1 MLELDDYTLARF
13 LGKGTFGEVYLTK
26 KRNSNNVYATKR
38 MDKQMVDDPR
48 YKKYFNNE
56 IKILKQLF
64 HENIIRLEDLK
75 VTKNHYYIIME
86 YCNGGSLK
94 QCLDRYKELYHHA
107 FTEEIVQ
114 YIMRQ
119 VISAVKYIHSQRIIH
134 RDLKLD
140 NILVHFQNIN
150 DYNAVNLMRAKIK
163 IIDFGFASSKDDSN
177 MFTTAIGSPL
187 NMDPLILKKF
197 NAGRAQTNDLRY
209 DEKADIWSIGAL
221 CYQMLLG
228 NSPFDAYN
236 MQELVEKIEE
246 GTYKVPTNLSKEVIS
261 FLNGM
266 LQYDPNKRLT
276 AEQLYNHAFLTKN
289 VSEFTHINAN
299 MVSGKVYGGQL
310 NINIKNNQSI
320 WAIFNEENQKAFDNI
335 PGNFY
340 TSDAPLSESVYIE
353 TNDNTQGI
361 TPRPYD
367 VEQDYINTHF
377 SKTDSVP
384 IPGVSRAQTSS
395 STPPFS
401 NEGLNMPQPPIKNN
415 TSDGF
420 FQYSQTQQSQYNN
433 QTNPQMVNNPNNQN
447 IPNQNNPVQQQPDFI
462 TIRNGYFFSKTKTL
476 QPVSQTPQQLAQMQ
490 QVQRAQTI
498 QQPNYQMKNPFP
510 NNNIVVNIG
519 PNKPPVMQQQTT
531 PNKIN
536 NREIAPN
543 PNQNAYNQI
552 NNRAPHVPN
561 QVNQVPNVN
570 QIQNQQNLYQ
580 RNLQGQ
586 LQPNNK
592 VQYQQ
597 PQMPLRQVAQNP
609 IMNQVPQ
616 RRINNTNNNINNQPT
631 NQPRLVYRQAPMNNI
646 NNMPKQ
652 INPAPNQLT
661 PQRNMYQ
668 VRNAQN
674 INPSV
679 NPQIQ
684 QQNRMNNNTPQ
695 KRIINNNNYANSN
708 LQNGKRIVRPEMK
721 LPQKRLAR
729 VPSDPQIIRNNYN
742 LPQPG
747 YQQNIQQVQNQNTG
761 KKVINNGVVG
771 QPIQNGVARRIVFAG
786 NPNVNQAGGNF
797 NVVPRKNF

>member
-26 KRNSNNVYATKR
+26 KKYSNNVYATKR

-48 YKKYFNNE
+48 YTKYFNNE

-64 HENIIRLEDLK
+64 HENIIRIEDLK

-94 QCLDRYKELYHHA
+94 QCLDRYKEIYHHA

-119 VISAVKYIHSQRIIH
+119 VMSAVKYMHSQRIIH

-140 NILVHFQNIN
+140 NILVHFLNIN
-150 DYNAVNLMRAKIK
+150 DYNSVNLMKAKIK
-163 IIDFGFASSKDDSN
+163 IIDFGFASSKEDSD

-197 NAGRAQTNDLRY
+197 NAGRAQTNDLKY

-221 CYQMLLG
+221 CYQMLIG

-246 GTYKVPTNLSKEVIS
+246 GTYKVPTNLSKEVVS

-266 LQYDPNKRLT
+266 LQYDPNKRLS
-276 AEQLYNHAFLTKN
+276 AENLSNHAFLTKN
-289 VSEFTHINAN
+289 ISEFTHINAN
-299 MVSGKVYGGQL
+299 MISRKVYGGQL

-320 WAIFNEENQKAFDNI
+320 WAIFNEENQKTFDNI

-353 TNDNTQGI
+353 TNDNTPGI

-395 STPPFS
+395 STPPFA
-401 NEGLNMPQPPIKNN
+401 NEGLNITQPPLKN
-415 TSDGF
+415 TSDGLI
-420 FQYSQTQQSQYNN
+420 QYSQTQQNQYNN
-433 QTNPQMVNNPNNQN
+433 QANPQIIN
-447 IPNQNNPVQQQPDFI
+447 IPNNPLQQNPDFF
-462 TIRNGYFFSKTKTL
+462 TVKNGYFLAERKPTQQIPQK
-476 QPVSQTPQQLAQMQ
+476 PQQITQIP
-490 QVQRAQTI
+490 QVQREQQI
-498 QQPNYQMKNPFP
+498 QQQNYQMRNPFP

-519 PNKPPVMQQQTT
+519 PKKPPVIQQQTT

-536 NREIAPN
+536 SMEIATN
-543 PNQNAYNQI
+543 LNQNAYNQI
-552 NNRAPHVPN
+552 NNRTPYVPG
-561 QVNQVPNVN
+561 QVPNLN
-570 QIQNQQNLYQ
+570 QIQNKQNLYQ
-580 RNLQGQ
+580 GNLQGQ
-586 LQPNNK
+586 LVQPNNK

-597 PQMPLRQVAQNP
+597 QPMAIRPVVQNP
-609 IMNQVPQ
+609 LVNQVPQ
-616 RRINNTNNNINNQPT
+616 RRVNNINNQPT
-631 NQPRLVYRQAPMNNI
+631 NQPHLVYRQTPMNNI

-652 INPAPNQLT
+652 INPPPNQII
-661 PQRNMYQ
+661 PQRNIYQ
-668 VRNAQN
+668 PRTAQN
-674 INPSV
+674 INPGV
-679 NPQIQ
+679 NAQIQ
-684 QQNRMNNNTPQ
+684 AQNRMNNNTPQ
-695 KRIINNNNYANSN
+695 KRIINNNNFANSN
-708 LQNGKRIVRPEMK
+708 LQNEKRVVKPEMK
-721 LPQKRLAR
+721 LPQKRLVR
-729 VPSDPQIIRNNYN
+729 VPSDPQLIRNNYN
-742 LPQPG
+742 LAQPG
-747 YQQNIQQVQNQNTG
+747 YQQNIQQVQNANTG
-761 KKVINNGVVG
+761 KKVINNGVVA

-786 NPNVNQAGGNF
+786 NPNVNQVGGNF

>member
-26 KRNSNNVYATKR
+26 KKYSNNVYATKR

-48 YKKYFNNE
+48 YTKYFNNE

-64 HENIIRLEDLK
+64 HENIIRIEDLK

-94 QCLDRYKELYHHA
+94 QCLDRYKEIYHHA

-119 VISAVKYIHSQRIIH
+119 VMSAVKYMHSQRIIH

-140 NILVHFQNIN
+140 NILVHFLNIN
-150 DYNAVNLMRAKIK
+150 DYNSVNLMKAKIK
-163 IIDFGFASSKDDSN
+163 IIDFGFASSKEDSD

-197 NAGRAQTNDLRY
+197 NAGRAQTNDLKY

-221 CYQMLLG
+221 CYQMLIG

-246 GTYKVPTNLSKEVIS
+246 GTYKVPTNLSKEVVS

-266 LQYDPNKRLT
+266 LQYDPNKRLS
-276 AEQLYNHAFLTKN
+276 AENLSNHAFLTKN
-289 VSEFTHINAN
+289 ISEFTHINAN
-299 MVSGKVYGGQL
+299 MISRKVYGGQL

-320 WAIFNEENQKAFDNI
+320 WAIFNEENQKTFDNI

-353 TNDNTQGI
+353 TNDNTPGI

-395 STPPFS
+395 STPPFA
-401 NEGLNMPQPPIKNN
+401 NEGLNITQPPLKN
-415 TSDGF
+415 TSDGLI
-420 FQYSQTQQSQYNN
+420 QYSQTQQNQYNN
-433 QTNPQMVNNPNNQN
+433 QANPQIIN
-447 IPNQNNPVQQQPDFI
+447 IPNNPLQQNPDFF
-462 TIRNGYFFSKTKTL
+462 TVKNGYFLAERKPTQQIPQK
-476 QPVSQTPQQLAQMQ
+476 PQQITQIP
-490 QVQRAQTI
+490 QVQREQQI
-498 QQPNYQMKNPFP
+498 QQQNYQMRNPFP

-519 PNKPPVMQQQTT
+519 PKKPPVIQQQTT

-536 NREIAPN
+536 SMEIATN
-543 PNQNAYNQI
+543 LNQNAYNQI
-552 NNRAPHVPN
+552 NNRTPYVPG
-561 QVNQVPNVN
+561 QVPNLN
-570 QIQNQQNLYQ
+570 QIQNKQNLYQ
-580 RNLQGQ
+580 GNLQGQ
-586 LQPNNK
+586 LVQPNNK

-597 PQMPLRQVAQNP
+597 QPMAIRPVVQNP
-609 IMNQVPQ
+609 LVNQVPQ
-616 RRINNTNNNINNQPT
+616 RRVNNINNQPI
-631 NQPRLVYRQAPMNNI
+631 NQPHLVYRQAPMNNI

-652 INPAPNQLT
+652 INPPPNQII
-661 PQRNMYQ
+661 PQRNIYQ
-668 VRNAQN
+668 PRTAQN
-674 INPSV
+674 INPGV
-679 NPQIQ
+679 NAQIQ
-684 QQNRMNNNTPQ
+684 AQNRMNNNTPQ
-695 KRIINNNNYANSN
+695 KRIINNNNFANSN
-708 LQNGKRIVRPEMK
+708 LQNEKRVVKPEMK
-721 LPQKRLAR
+721 LPQKRLVR
-729 VPSDPQIIRNNYN
+729 VPSDPQLIRNNYN
-742 LPQPG
+742 LAQPG
-747 YQQNIQQVQNQNTG
+747 YQQNIQQVQNANTG
-761 KKVINNGVVG
+761 KKVINNGVVA

-786 NPNVNQAGGNF
+786 NPNVNQVGGNF

>member
-94 QCLDRYKELYHHA
+94 QCLDRYKEMYHHA

-119 VISAVKYIHSQRIIH
+119 VMSAVKYMHSQRIIH

-140 NILVHFQNIN
+140 NILVHFLNIN
-150 DYNAVNLMRAKIK
+150 DYNSVNLMKAKIK
-163 IIDFGFASSKDDSN
+163 IIDFGFASSKEDSD
-177 MFTTAIGSPL
+177 MFSTAIGSPL

-197 NAGRAQTNDLRY
+197 NAGRAQTNDLKY

-221 CYQMLLG
+221 CYQMLIG

-246 GTYKVPTNLSKEVIS
+246 GTYKVPTNLSKEVVS

-276 AEQLYNHAFLTKN
+276 AENLSNHAFLTKN
-289 VSEFTHINAN
+289 VSEFTHINTN
-299 MVSGKVYGGQL
+299 MIGRKVYGGQL

-320 WAIFNEENQKAFDNI
+320 WAIFNEENQKTFDNI

-340 TSDAPLSESVYIE
+340 SSDAPLSESVYIE
-353 TNDNTQGI
+353 TNDSTPGI

-367 VEQDYINTHF
+367 QEQDYINTHF

-395 STPPFS
+395 STPPFT
-401 NEGLNMPQPPIKNN
+401 NEGLNIPQPPLKN

-420 FQYSQTQQSQYNN
+420 FQYSQTQQNQYNN
-433 QTNPQMVNNPNNQN
+433 QAIPQMINNPNNQN
-447 IPNQNNPVQQQPDFI
+447 NPNNSLQQKPDFV
-462 TIRNGYFFSKTKTL
+462 TIKNGYFLS
-476 QPVSQTPQQLAQMQ
+476 QPKPAPQVPQTPQQITTQMQ
-490 QVQRAQTI
+490 QVQRP
-498 QQPNYQMKNPFP
+498 QQMQQQNYQMRNPFP

-519 PNKPPVMQQQTT
+519 PNKPPVIQQQTT

-536 NREIAPN
+536 NREMATN

-552 NNRAPHVPN
+552 NNRTPPYVPG
-561 QVNQVPNVN
+561 QVPNVN

-586 LQPNNK
+586 LVQPNNK
-592 VQYQQ
+592 VLYQ
-597 PQMPLRQVAQNP
+597 PQPMALRPVAQNP
-609 IMNQVPQ
+609 IVNQVPQ
-616 RRINNTNNNINNQPT
+616 RRINNINNPPT
-631 NQPRLVYRQAPMNNI
+631 NQPHLVYRQAPINNI
-646 NNMPKQ
+646 NNIPKQ
-652 INPAPNQLT
+652 INPPPNQLT

-668 VRNAQN
+668 ARTAQN
-674 INPSV
+674 INPV
-679 NPQIQ
+679 FNQQIQ
-684 QQNRMNNNTPQ
+684 PQNRMNNITPQ
-695 KRIINNNNYANSN
+695 KRIVNNMNFANSN
-708 LQNGKRIVRPEMK
+708 IQNEKRIIRPEMK
-721 LPQKRLAR
+721 LPQKQLAR

-742 LPQPG
+742 LAHPG

-761 KKVINNGVVG
+761 KKVINNGVVAP
-771 QPIQNGVARRIVFAG
+771 PIQNGVARRIVFTR
-786 NPNVNQAGGNF
+786 NPNVNQQGGNF
-797 NVVPRKNF
+797 NVVPRNNF